1 MSEHSSKDFSFSQL
15 IYWTKIQIEVGEGAL
30 IINTGEVSKNT
41 SQIAAGLWHF
51 TLGAFLG
58 GYKQKQ
64 TSLLS
69 KSWCSVGSKLTKD
82 YVIVLS
88 LNIPA
93 PPAVWPG
100 LAGEGSLTHCS
111 LCESSSLTEFLFC
124 QTPWCTC
131 HSSFPTP
138 AANFNFL
145 SSALKQRIITTNYRS
160 LRDY

>member
-69 KSWCSVGSKLTKD
+69 KSWCFVSSKD
-82 YVIVLS
+82 YVTVLS

-111 LCESSSLTEFLFC
+111 LVRVQFFNWISLLPNTLVYLPFFISYSGRKLQF
-124 QTPWCTC
+124 
-131 HSSFPTP
+131 SL
-138 AANFNFL
+138 L
-145 SSALKQRIITTNYRS
+145 ST
-160 LRDY
+160 